1 MLLIVDVHPYQ
12 LEFKKFI
19 YITRYLAMFEESSLS
34 ILREECGNKEFFS
47 GKVWSINFRFRYVYK
62 TPAKC
67 DLDND
72 IYFERPC
79 NKPQMGE
86 QKI

>member
-1 MLLIVDVHPYQ
+1 
-12 LEFKKFI
+12 
-19 YITRYLAMFEESSLS
+19 MFEESSLS
-34 ILREECGNKEFFS
+34 ILREECGNKDFFS

-79 NKPQMGE
+79 NKPQILWVNRRSKE
-86 QKI
+86 KRAFVSSFLVKCL